1 MPVSTTFLLLSS
13 FTASQD
19 AISKVLQ
26 KSVLGYGIAFSTAF
40 IFWIIIDRLLQNAF
54 KGKADNKWLV
64 LQWIT
69 SGFLWSLWI
78 MQDAANIAVYL
89 PRSLSIIEF
98 SIFSITILFG
108 LGVILFLKGDKI
120 QQVVEEKSDVR
131 DVRPATII
139 DMVYTFI
146 LILFTWINTIPMST
160 TWVFI
165 GLLGGRELAIKIKR
179 NKPISSSW
187 KLIGKDLS
195 YALIGLLI
203 SILIAISANESLRS
217 QLFK

>member
-1 MPVSTTFLLLSS
+1 
-13 FTASQD
+13 
-19 AISKVLQ
+19 
-26 KSVLGYGIAFSTAF
+26 
-40 IFWIIIDRLLQNAF
+40 
-54 KGKADNKWLV
+54 
-64 LQWIT
+64 
-69 SGFLWSLWI
+69 
-78 MQDAANIAVYL
+78 
-89 PRSLSIIEF
+89 
-98 SIFSITILFG
+98 
-108 LGVILFLKGDKI
+108 
-120 QQVVEEKSDVR
+120 
-131 DVRPATII
+131 
-139 DMVYTFI
+139 
-146 LILFTWINTIPMST
+146 MST